1 MYLQIMIQSKNSRI
15 DLRVTPEQKQLL
27 EKAASLKGISL
38 SAYTLSHLLEIAQK
52 DIDNH
57 EKLVL
62 SNQDR
67 DLFLSVIENPPQL
80 SGKLKTAIKKYR
92 QKYEE

>member
-1 MYLQIMIQSKNSRI
+1 MIQSKNSRI

-27 EKAASLKGISL
+27 EQAASIKGISL
-38 SAYTLSHLLEIAQK
+38 SAYTLSYLLDIAQK
-52 DIDNH
+52 DINNY

-67 DLFLSVIENPPQL
+67 DLFLSVIENPPPLQ
-80 SGKLKTAIKKYR
+80 GKLEMAIKKYR
-92 QKYEE
+92 QKYE

>member
-1 MYLQIMIQSKNSRI
+1 MVQIKNSRI

-27 EKAASLKGISL
+27 EQAAALKGISL
-38 SAYTLSHLLEIAQK
+38 SAYTLSNILAIAQQEL
-52 DIDNH
+52 DNY

-80 SGKLKTAIKKYR
+80 QGKLKTAINKYR
-92 QKYEE
+92 HKYE

>member
-1 MYLQIMIQSKNSRI
+1 MVQTKNSRI

-27 EKAASLKGISL
+27 EQAAALKGISL
-38 SAYTLSHLLEIAQK
+38 SAYTLSNILAIAQQEL
-52 DIDNH
+52 DNY

-80 SGKLKTAIKKYR
+80 QGKLKTAINKYR
-92 QKYEE
+92 HKYE

>member
-1 MYLQIMIQSKNSRI
+1 MIQSKNNRI

-27 EKAASLKGISL
+27 EQAASIKGISL
-38 SAYTLSHLLEIAQK
+38 SAYTLSYLLEIAQK
-52 DIDNH
+52 DINNY

-67 DLFLSVIENPPQL
+67 DLLLSAIENPPSLQ
-80 SGKLKTAIKKYR
+80 GKLAIAIKEYR

>member
-1 MYLQIMIQSKNSRI
+1 MVQTKNSRI

-27 EKAASLKGISL
+27 EQAAALKGISL
-38 SAYTLSHLLEIAQK
+38 SAYTLSHILAIAQQEL
-52 DIDNH
+52 DNY

-80 SGKLKTAIKKYR
+80 QGKLKTAIKKYR
-92 QKYEE
+92 HKYE

>member
-1 MYLQIMIQSKNSRI
+1 MIPTKINKIELQ
-15 DLRVTPEQKQLL
+15 VTFEQKTLL
-27 EKAASLKGISL
+27 EQAASLQGLSL
-38 SAYTLSHLLEIAQK
+38 TAYTLSHLLEIAQK
-52 DIDNH
+52 DIDNY

-80 SGKLKTAIKKYR
+80 KGKLKTAIEKYR
-92 QKYEE
+92 QKYE